1 MLIANVSHVTP
12 VMWLITFQIKRGNY
26 CHLNWIFSYCFYEN
40 RWQHQRIIITAVH
53 QPTWWGTRGIL
64 FNYWQSVVN
73 FSFLESLPLSLLTPS
88 PIRNIKTRSRKKKK
102 KQSWFLSKWPE
113 KVHTNGW
120 NSLAE
125 RMKRGKCSLL
135 HFHCGKRTFHTHLWS
150 GKSTIPWH
158 CKHFLHYWV
167 FDYLHSNLLT
177 DDPHYP
183 SGWQVRHILHQMKCT
198 WRQFQQ
204 RSCKTET
211 TPGFVNL
218 LPCC

>member
-1 MLIANVSHVTP
+1 MKIDDNIRGLLLLLSISQLGGALGVLYS
-12 VMWLITFQIKRGNY
+12 ITDN
-26 CHLNWIFSYCFYEN
+26 LWWIFFF
-40 RWQHQRIIITAVH
+40 RIFA
-53 QPTWWGTRGIL
+53 
-64 FNYWQSVVN
+64 
-73 FSFLESLPLSLLTPS
+73 PLVTD
-88 PIRNIKTRSRKKKK
+88 PIAKPHFKKIRSK
-102 KQSWFLSKWPE
+102 
-113 KVHTNGW
+113 
-120 NSLAE
+120 NSLAK

-158 CKHFLHYWV
+158 CKHFQHYWV

-198 WRQFQQ
+198 WRQFQL

-211 TPGFVNL
+211 TWEFVAL
-218 LPCC
+218 LLKWIYYFCYSLLVESD